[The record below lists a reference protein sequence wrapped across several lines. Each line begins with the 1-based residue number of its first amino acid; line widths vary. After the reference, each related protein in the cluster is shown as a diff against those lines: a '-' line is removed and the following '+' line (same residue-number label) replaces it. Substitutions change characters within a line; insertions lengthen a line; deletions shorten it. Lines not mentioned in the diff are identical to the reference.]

1 MPRRAPSTRVMGRGR
16 ARCAAFCLPTMTAQA
31 LARSCGGRTERL
43 DVFVVPVILT
53 CKTVNWLSLGLGYPL
68 KPKRLGEACNG
79 VLRGA
84 TGSGLLHLSAEL
96 VPVLKCVAM
105 KIIAAGAYLSSAGVH
120 FCLKRVA
127 VAIPV
132 PGRQRQAQKSPPA
145 CARAVGCR
153 GCAGAARGCSQRA
166 VTANR

>member
-1 MPRRAPSTRVMGRGR
+1 M
-16 ARCAAFCLPTMTAQA
+16 L
-31 LARSCGGRTERL
+31 
-43 DVFVVPVILT
+43 VILT

-132 PGRQRQAQKSPPA
+132 PGAPA
-145 CARAVGCR
+145 PGTKKPTGLCKG
-153 GCAGAARGCSQRA
+153 GGL
-166 VTANR
+166 